1 MKDEAGEWGF
11 AGVFYGEAGVDGE
24 VRLRRDEMYVEIVGG
39 EGERGALVIGYGYGG
54 FGGLFGG
61 GIFFGLRVVLVPVEE
76 DLAVR
81 CGWVGLIGLGCLGW
95 SWRRCLGECE
105 RG

>member
-1 MKDEAGEWGF
+1 M
-11 AGVFYGEAGVDGE
+11 
-24 VRLRRDEMYVEIVGG
+24 RLRGDEVYVEIVGG
-39 EGERGALVIGYGYGG
+39 EGEGGALVIGYGYGG

-61 GIFFGLRVVLVPVEE
+61 GIFFGLRVVLIAVEE

-81 CGWVGLIGLGCLGW
+81 GGWVGLIGLGCLGW
-95 SWRRCLGECE
+95 CLRDCE